1 MKAKTPPSNSNFVK
15 AVIDNDLK
23 SGAFNERRWNGTPG
37 PLSEHKKANGDSAK
51 IRTRFPPE
59 PNGYLHIGHA
69 KSICLNFGL
78 AKEYDGICHL
88 RFDDTNPATE
98 DNEYVNSIRD
108 SVRWLG
114 FDWAHHEYFS
124 SDYFD
129 QLYEFA
135 GALINADLAY
145 VDSLDADEMRQY
157 RGTLTEPGE
166 NSPFRARTRDENL
179 TLFQEMKQGIH
190 ADGAHV
196 LRLKIDMASPNIN
209 LRDPVAYRIKH
220 ASHHRTGNAW
230 PIYPSYDFT
239 HGVSDALENITHSI
253 CTLEFEDHRPLYD
266 WLNQQLMR
274 LGFLQRQLPKQIEF
288 ARLNLSHVILSKRKL
303 IQLVKEKYVEG
314 WDDPRMPTLVGAR
327 RRGYSP
333 EGLRMFTDRIGVSKA
348 DSWID
353 YSILEDCMRE
363 TLNESSMR
371 KIAVLNPIKLVIEN
385 FEPGH
390 TETCYAPNHPQQ
402 KEFGKRDVTLSKELW
417 IERED
422 FSEDPPKGYFRLFVG
437 NTVRLRYGYVIK
449 CTGFKKDEQGTVNTV
464 FCEYFPDS
472 KSGTSGADTYKVKGN
487 IHWVDANNS
496 VKADVILYDRL
507 FKTEHPGENGDFIN
521 DLNPNSKKVIEVQIE
536 RSAAKAT
543 AGECFQFE
551 RHGYFTVDSSSKTES
566 LVFNRTVTLR
576 DSWKK

>member
-402 KEFGKRDVTLSKELW
+402 KEFGKRDVTLSKDLW

-521 DLNPNSKKVIEVQIE
+521 DLNPSSKKVIEVQIE

>member
-15 AVIDNDLK
+15 AIIDNDLK

-402 KEFGKRDVTLSKELW
+402 KESGKRDVTLSKELW

-521 DLNPNSKKVIEVQIE
+521 DLNPSSKKVIEVQIE